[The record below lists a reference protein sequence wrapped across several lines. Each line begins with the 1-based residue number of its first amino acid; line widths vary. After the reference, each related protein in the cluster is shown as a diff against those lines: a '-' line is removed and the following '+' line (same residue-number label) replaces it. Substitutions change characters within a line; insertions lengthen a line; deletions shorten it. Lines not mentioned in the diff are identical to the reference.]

1 MCVVVQNMMNDYYL
15 LVLVH
20 SADKYNQWNE
30 LNKQT
35 CNLSKRKGKQWK
47 KENETEIMKTD
58 ETKIRKKSKFTK
70 RLVRLI
76 IITTTADWF
85 NLPINVSLL
94 HGKLLYESNHRVS
107 IAFHLLAV
115 QRKRANLNG
124 AVINNKLISRL
135 ELKMKRA

>member
-76 IITTTADWF
+76 IIITTTADWF
-85 NLPINVSLL
+85 NLPINVSSL
-94 HGKLLYESNHRVS
+94 HGKLLYESNHRVY
-107 IAFHLLAV
+107 LLAV

-135 ELKMKRA
+135 ELKIKRA

>member
-47 KENETEIMKTD
+47 KENE
-58 ETKIRKKSKFTK
+58 
-70 RLVRLI
+70 VRLII

>member
-35 CNLSKRKGKQWK
+35 CNLSKRKGKWWK

-85 NLPINVSLL
+85 NLPINVSSL
-94 HGKLLYESNHRVS
+94 HGKLLYESNHRVY
-107 IAFHLLAV
+107 LLAV

-135 ELKMKRA
+135 ELKIKRA